1 MPAEEQVR
9 RIALVQQRADE
20 SPERNVARA
29 ERAIRDAA
37 AQGARIVCL
46 QELFATRYFPQV
58 QDESRFDLAEPIP
71 GPTLERLQKLAAD
84 AEVVLVAPLFERRGA
99 GVYHNTAC
107 VIDVDGRLVGSY
119 RKMHVPDDP
128 LFNEKFYFTPG
139 DTGFR
144 AFDTAAGRI
153 GVAIC
158 WDQWFPES
166 ARLAALDGALLLFYP
181 SAIGWIDDEPPDV
194 RETQRDAWL
203 TIQRGH
209 AIANGIYVAAPNRTG
224 GEGRVEFWGSSFVC
238 DPAGR
243 VLAQSPVDA
252 EDVLVVDCPLER
264 IEQQRRAWPFLRD
277 RRIDAYGD
285 LLLRLRD

>member
-1 MPAEEQVR
+1 MPAEEQVL

-20 SPERNVARA
+20 SPDRNVARA
-29 ERAIRDAA
+29 EDAIRSAA
-37 AQGARIVCL
+37 AKGARVVCL

-58 QDESRFDLAEPIP
+58 EDDSRFDLAEPIP
-71 GPTLERLQKLAAD
+71 GPLLERLQKLAVD
-84 AEVVLVAPLFERRGA
+84 VEVVLIAPLFERRA
-99 GVYHNTAC
+99 PGVYHNTAC
-107 VIDVDGRLVGSY
+107 VIDVDGRLVGSH

-128 LFNEKFYFTPG
+128 LFQEKFYFTPG

-144 AFDTAAGRI
+144 AFDTASGRI

-166 ARLAALDGALLLFYP
+166 ARLAALDGAQLLFYP
-181 SAIGWIDDEPPDV
+181 SAIGWTDDEAADV

-209 AIANGIYVAAPNRTG
+209 AIANGLFVAAPNRTG
-224 GEGRVEFWGSSFVC
+224 REARLEFWGSSFVC

-252 EDVLVVDCPLER
+252 EDVLVVDCPLGQ

-277 RRIDAYGD
+277 RRIDAYRD